1 MNKSERIITAGAAAA
16 FSANDV
22 ADDDKDHNESAI
34 FLPFTESHVQIYIH
48 WIWTRIFF

>member
-48 WIWTRIFF
+48 